1 VTTLLVKQVKR
12 LGQRIRLK
20 TIWLVMAGLLP
31 GVIIGLV
38 IGILGLITLAPEV
51 NLPPAYQGDSPGDVT
66 VQVAQSYIN
75 TMTSQNMNG
84 TTIPLPPPL
93 GPAQLVNS
101 HAQTVPGDQLLI
113 TAQMNPNLTG
123 PRQVLIDLQPC
134 VSSGRPAFAVNR
146 VLIGGQ
152 DFTTVAGPVIAQ
164 KIASSFPSISAS
176 IPHEHLS
183 RIQTTQSALILIYSS
198 SGSGGQPA
206 CHSG

>member
-1 VTTLLVKQVKR
+1 MKFVK
-12 LGQRIRLK
+12 RIRLK
-20 TIWLVMAGLLP
+20 AIWLVLAGLLP

-38 IGILGLITLAPEV
+38 IGIFGLITLAPQV
-51 NLPPAYQGDSPGDVT
+51 NLPPTQQDNSPGDVT

-75 TMTSQNMNG
+75 AMTSQNMNG

-93 GPAQLVNS
+93 GPAPLENS
-101 HAQTVPGDQLLI
+101 HAQTEPGDQLLI

-134 VSSGRPAFAVNR
+134 VSSAGHPAFGVNR

-152 DFTTVAGPVIAQ
+152 DFTTIAGPVIAQ
-164 KIASSFPSISAS
+164 KIASSFPSISAT

-183 RIQTTQSALILIYSS
+183 RIFTTSNALILIYSS

-206 CHSG
+206 CHSD